1 MDFQARSRSEFVLRI
16 EMTAWVLN
24 STDAGG
30 ETKMR
35 AKTLVPLFLLIVPQF
50 LKSGLRMKQSLDVPV
65 GLVYLQAGVIDPNSG
80 HTGATEFPLDVKPS
94 L

>member
-1 MDFQARSRSEFVLRI
+1 
-16 EMTAWVLN
+16 
-24 STDAGG
+24 
-30 ETKMR
+30 MR

-80 HTGATEFPLDVKPS
+80 HTGATEFSSRCETEFVNCAADLE
-94 L
+94 